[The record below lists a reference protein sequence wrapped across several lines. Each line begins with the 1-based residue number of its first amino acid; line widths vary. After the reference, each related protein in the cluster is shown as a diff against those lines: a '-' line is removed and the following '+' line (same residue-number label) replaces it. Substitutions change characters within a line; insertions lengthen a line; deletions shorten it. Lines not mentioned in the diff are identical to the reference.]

1 MQDDPENSK
10 LYDLL
15 NSHLD
20 VHGRSSEDPRQTGGS
35 RSQTS
40 SSAGDKDEN
49 AALSSGLNGGTFDSM
64 LEALPDDLYFTDFV
78 SPFTA
83 AATTSVTTKTIEESM
98 PATNHMEDDIAMF
111 DSLATSQPIDI
122 AASNQQNGEIA
133 QLWDFNVDQFNMTP
147 SNSSGSATIS
157 APNSFTSDVP
167 QYNHSSSGNSVS
179 KSSLFPY
186 NASASTH
193 NNNAYNSSNSNVNI
207 NPQSHHS
214 FNIYK
219 LQNNNPSSSVTN
231 IASNN
236 SSNSNIQH
244 PFLKKNDSMGLSSS
258 NTTNSVRKNSLIK
271 PMSSTSLANFKRAA
285 SVSSSMSNVEPSGQ
299 SKKPLIQCFNCKTF
313 KTPLWRRSPEGNTL
327 CNACG
332 LFQKLH
338 GTMRPLSLKSDVIK
352 KRISKKRAKQ
362 TDLNI
367 AQSTTSA
374 PPTAPSPVSTSNAKS
389 VRSRKKSLQQNSLSR
404 VIPEEITSDNI
415 NNNTNNILT
424 VNRGGYN
431 FNSVPSPVHMNSQ
444 PYNSNNANFNG
455 GSDANLNSNNLMRHN
470 SNTVTANFRRSSRRS
485 STSSNTSSSSKS
497 SSRSVVPILPKPSP
511 NSANSQQFNMT
522 MNLMN
527 STNNISAGNSV
538 ASSPRIISSA
548 NFNSNSPLQQ
558 NLLSSSFQR
567 QGMNIPRRKMSR
579 NASYSSSFMAASLQQ
594 LHEQQQVDVNPNSN
608 TNSNRQN
615 WNACNIVSTSSR
627 SSNFVT
633 QKPNFDI
640 FNTPVD
646 SPSVSRPSSR
656 KSHTSLL
663 SQQLQNSESNSFTSN
678 HRYNGKLS
686 SDSTSPIK
694 YEVDAS
700 AGGKSSEDSSTKG
713 SSKESSAIAD
723 ELDWLKFGI

>member
-20 VHGRSSEDPRQTGGS
+20 VHGRSSEEARQMGGS

-40 SSAGDKDEN
+40 SSGGEN
-49 AALSSGLNGGTFDSM
+49 EEDVTFGGGFHSGTFDSM

-78 SPFTA
+78 SPFAA
-83 AATTSVTTKTIEESM
+83 AATTSVTTRTIEESV

-111 DSLATSQPIDI
+111 DSLATSKPIDI

-157 APNSFTSDVP
+157 APNSFNSDIP
-167 QYNHSSSGNSVS
+167 QYNHGTLSNSVS
-179 KSSLFPY
+179 KSSLFPPNATGTTGNNNLY
-186 NASASTH
+186 NSNNSNTNASQ
-193 NNNAYNSSNSNVNI
+193 
-207 NPQSHHS
+207 QSHHS

-219 LQNNNPSSSVTN
+219 LQNNNSSSSAMN
-231 IASNN
+231 IASSTSTN
-236 SSNSNIQH
+236 NIQH
-244 PFLKKNDSMGLSSS
+244 PFLKKSDSMGLSSS

-285 SVSSSMSNVEPSGQ
+285 SVSSSMSNIEPSGQ
-299 SKKPLIQCFNCKTF
+299 NKKPLIQCFNCKTF

-367 AQSTTSA
+367 PQNTTSA
-374 PPTAPSPVSTSNAKS
+374 PPTSSTPVSTLTAKP
-389 VRSRKKSLQQNSLSR
+389 VRSRKKSLQQNCISR
-404 VIPEEITSDNI
+404 VIPEEINNDNI
-415 NNNTNNILT
+415 NKNNNILT
-424 VNRGGYN
+424 MNRGGYN
-431 FNSVPSPVHMNSQ
+431 FNSVPSPIHMSNQ
-444 PYNSNNANFNG
+444 QYNSSGPNFNG
-455 GSDANLNSNNLMRHN
+455 GSNVNLNSNNLMHHN
-470 SNTVTANFRRSSRRS
+470 STTITPNFRRSSRRS

-511 NSANSQQFNMT
+511 NSANSQQFNMN
-522 MNLMN
+522 MNLVN
-527 STNNISAGNSV
+527 TTNNISAGNSV
-538 ASSPRIISSA
+538 ASSPRIISSS
-548 NFNSNSPLQQ
+548 NVNSNSPLQQ
-558 NLLSSSFQR
+558 NLLSNSFQR

-579 NASYSSSFMAASLQQ
+579 NASHSSSFMAASLQQ
-594 LHEQQQVDVNPNSN
+594 LHEQQQVDLNPNSSA
-608 TNSNRQN
+608 NSNRPN
-615 WNACNIVSTSSR
+615 WNTSNSVSTNSR

-640 FNTPVD
+640 FNAPSD
-646 SPSVSRPSSR
+646 SPGISRPSSR

-678 HRYNGKLS
+678 HKYNNKLFGS
-686 SDSTSPIK
+686 STSPMK
-694 YEVDAS
+694 YDANSS
-700 AGGKSSEDSSTKG
+700 AGEKSNEDGSIKG

>member
-20 VHGRSSEDPRQTGGS
+20 VHGRSNEEPRQTGDS
-35 RSQTS
+35 RSQS
-40 SSAGDKDEN
+40 SGNTGEN
-49 AALSSGLNGGTFDSM
+49 EEDIAFASGLNGGTFDSM

-83 AATTSVTTKTIEESM
+83 AATTSVTTKTVKDTT
-98 PATNHMEDDIAMF
+98 PATNHMDDDIAMF
-111 DSLATSQPIDI
+111 DSLATTQPIDI

-157 APNSFTSDVP
+157 APNSFTSDIP
-167 QYNHSSSGNSVS
+167 QYNHGSLGNSVS

-186 NASASTH
+186 NSST
-193 NNNAYNSSNSNVNI
+193 SNSNI
-207 NPQSHHS
+207 NQPSINNNSNTNAQSHHS

-219 LQNNNPSSSVTN
+219 LQNNNSSSSAMNITN
-231 IASNN
+231 NNN
-236 SSNSNIQH
+236 SNNSNIQH
-244 PFLKKNDSMGLSSS
+244 PFLKKSDSIGLSSS

-285 SVSSSMSNVEPSGQ
+285 SVSSSISNMEPSGQ
-299 SKKPLIQCFNCKTF
+299 NKKPLIQCFNCKTF

-362 TDLNI
+362 TDPNI
-367 AQSTTSA
+367 AQNTPSA
-374 PPTAPSPVSTSNAKS
+374 PATASTSVTTTNAKPI
-389 VRSRKKSLQQNSLSR
+389 RSRKKSLQQNSLSR
-404 VIPEEITSDNI
+404 VIPEEIIRDNI
-415 NNNTNNILT
+415 GNTNNILN

-431 FNSVPSPVHMNSQ
+431 FNSVPSPVLMNSQ
-444 PYNSNNANFNG
+444 SYNSSNANFNG
-455 GSDANLNSNNLMRHN
+455 ASNANLNSNNLMRHN
-470 SNTVTANFRRSSRRS
+470 SNTVTPNFRRSSRRS

-511 NSANSQQFNMT
+511 NSANSQQFNMN

-527 STNNISAGNSV
+527 TTNNVSAGNSV

-558 NLLSSSFQR
+558 NLLSNSFQR

-594 LHEQQQVDVNPNSN
+594 LHEQQQVDVNSNTN

-615 WNACNIVSTSSR
+615 WNSSNSVSTNSR
-627 SSNFVT
+627 SSNFVS

-640 FNTPVD
+640 FNTPID

-663 SQQLQNSESNSFTSN
+663 SQQLQNSESNSFISN
-678 HRYNGKLS
+678 HKFNNRLS

-694 YEVDAS
+694 YEADVS
-700 AGGKSSEDSSTKG
+700 TGGKISEDNSTKG

>member
-20 VHGRSSEDPRQTGGS
+20 VHGRSSEEARQMGGS

-40 SSAGDKDEN
+40 RSGGEN
-49 AALSSGLNGGTFDSM
+49 EEDVTFGGGFHSGTFDSM

-78 SPFTA
+78 SPFAA
-83 AATTSVTTKTIEESM
+83 AATTSVTTRTIEESV

-111 DSLATSQPIDI
+111 DSLATSKPIDI

-157 APNSFTSDVP
+157 APNSFNSDIP
-167 QYNHSSSGNSVS
+167 QYNHGTLSNSVS
-179 KSSLFPY
+179 KSSLFPPNATGTTGNNNLY
-186 NASASTH
+186 NSNNSNTNASQ
-193 NNNAYNSSNSNVNI
+193 
-207 NPQSHHS
+207 QSHHS

-219 LQNNNPSSSVTN
+219 LQNNNSSSSAMN
-231 IASNN
+231 IASSTSTN
-236 SSNSNIQH
+236 NIQH
-244 PFLKKNDSMGLSSS
+244 PFLKKSDSMGLSSS

-285 SVSSSMSNVEPSGQ
+285 SVSSSMSNIEPSGQ
-299 SKKPLIQCFNCKTF
+299 NKKPLIQCFNCKTF

-367 AQSTTSA
+367 PQNTTSA
-374 PPTAPSPVSTSNAKS
+374 PPTSSTPVSTLTAKP
-389 VRSRKKSLQQNSLSR
+389 VRSRKKSLQQNCISR
-404 VIPEEITSDNI
+404 VIPEEINNDNI
-415 NNNTNNILT
+415 NKNNNILT
-424 VNRGGYN
+424 MNRGGYN
-431 FNSVPSPVHMNSQ
+431 FNSVPSPIHMSNQ
-444 PYNSNNANFNG
+444 QYNSSGPNFNG
-455 GSDANLNSNNLMRHN
+455 ESNVNLNSNNLMHHN
-470 SNTVTANFRRSSRRS
+470 STTITPNFRRSSRRS

-511 NSANSQQFNMT
+511 NSANSQQFNMN
-522 MNLMN
+522 MNLVN
-527 STNNISAGNSV
+527 TTNNISAGNSV
-538 ASSPRIISSA
+538 ASSPRIISSS
-548 NFNSNSPLQQ
+548 NVNSNSPLQQ
-558 NLLSSSFQR
+558 NLLSNSFQR

-579 NASYSSSFMAASLQQ
+579 NASHSSSFMAASLQQ
-594 LHEQQQVDVNPNSN
+594 LHEQQQVDLNPNSSA
-608 TNSNRQN
+608 NSNRPN
-615 WNACNIVSTSSR
+615 WNTSNSVSTNSR

-640 FNTPVD
+640 FNAPSD
-646 SPSVSRPSSR
+646 SPGISRPSSR

-678 HRYNGKLS
+678 HKYNNKLFGS
-686 SDSTSPIK
+686 STSPMK
-694 YEVDAS
+694 YDANSS
-700 AGGKSSEDSSTKG
+700 AGEKSNEDGSIKG

>member
-20 VHGRSSEDPRQTGGS
+20 VHGRSSEEARQMGGS

-40 SSAGDKDEN
+40 SSGGEN
-49 AALSSGLNGGTFDSM
+49 EEDVTFGGGFHSGTFDSM

-78 SPFTA
+78 SPFAA
-83 AATTSVTTKTIEESM
+83 AATTSVTTRTIEESV

-111 DSLATSQPIDI
+111 DSLATSKPIDI

-157 APNSFTSDVP
+157 APNSFNSDIP
-167 QYNHSSSGNSVS
+167 QYNHGTLSNSVS
-179 KSSLFPY
+179 KYSLFPPNATGTTGNNNLY
-186 NASASTH
+186 NSNNSNTNASQ
-193 NNNAYNSSNSNVNI
+193 
-207 NPQSHHS
+207 QSHHS

-219 LQNNNPSSSVTN
+219 LQNNNSSSSAMN
-231 IASNN
+231 IASSTSTN
-236 SSNSNIQH
+236 NIQH
-244 PFLKKNDSMGLSSS
+244 PFLKKSDSMGLSSS

-285 SVSSSMSNVEPSGQ
+285 SVSSSMSNIEPSGQ
-299 SKKPLIQCFNCKTF
+299 NKKPLIQCFNCKTF

-367 AQSTTSA
+367 PQNTTSA
-374 PPTAPSPVSTSNAKS
+374 PPTSSTPVSTLTAKP
-389 VRSRKKSLQQNSLSR
+389 VRSRKKSLQQNCISR
-404 VIPEEITSDNI
+404 VIPEEINNDNI
-415 NNNTNNILT
+415 NKNNNILT
-424 VNRGGYN
+424 MNRGGYN
-431 FNSVPSPVHMNSQ
+431 FNSVPSPIHMSNQ
-444 PYNSNNANFNG
+444 QYNSSGPNFNG
-455 GSDANLNSNNLMRHN
+455 GSNVNLNSNNLMHHN
-470 SNTVTANFRRSSRRS
+470 STTITPNFRRSSRRS

-511 NSANSQQFNMT
+511 NSANSQQFNMN
-522 MNLMN
+522 MNLVN
-527 STNNISAGNSV
+527 TTNNISAGNSV
-538 ASSPRIISSA
+538 ASSPRIISSS
-548 NFNSNSPLQQ
+548 NVNSNSPLQQ
-558 NLLSSSFQR
+558 NLLSNSFQR

-579 NASYSSSFMAASLQQ
+579 NASHSSSFMAASLQQ
-594 LHEQQQVDVNPNSN
+594 LHEQQQVDLNPNSSA
-608 TNSNRQN
+608 NSNRPN
-615 WNACNIVSTSSR
+615 WNTSNSVSTNSR

-640 FNTPVD
+640 FNAPSD
-646 SPSVSRPSSR
+646 SPGISRPSSR

-678 HRYNGKLS
+678 HKYNNKLFGS
-686 SDSTSPIK
+686 STSPMK
-694 YEVDAS
+694 YDANSS
-700 AGGKSSEDSSTKG
+700 AGEKSNEDGSIKG

>member
-20 VHGRSSEDPRQTGGS
+20 VHGRSSEEARQTGGS

-40 SSAGDKDEN
+40 SSGGENEEDPTFAGGFN
-49 AALSSGLNGGTFDSM
+49 SGAFDSM

-78 SPFTA
+78 SPFAA
-83 AATTSVTTKTIEESM
+83 AATTSVTTRTIEESV

-133 QLWDFNVDQFNMTP
+133 QLWDFNVDQLNMTP

-157 APNSFTSDVP
+157 APNSFNSDIP
-167 QYNHSSSGNSVS
+167 QYNHSTLSKSVS
-179 KSSLFPY
+179 KSSLFPPNATGTTGSNSLY
-186 NASASTH
+186 NC
-193 NNNAYNSSNSNVNI
+193 SNSNANA
-207 NPQSHHS
+207 NQQSHHS

-219 LQNNNPSSSVTN
+219 LQNNNSSSSAMN
-231 IASNN
+231 IAGNTSTN
-236 SSNSNIQH
+236 NIQH
-244 PFLKKNDSMGLSSS
+244 PFLKKSDSMGLSSS

-285 SVSSSMSNVEPSGQ
+285 SVSSTMSSMEPSGQ
-299 SKKPLIQCFNCKTF
+299 NKKPLIQCFNCKTF

-367 AQSTTSA
+367 PQNTTSA
-374 PPTAPSPVSTSNAKS
+374 PPTSATPVSTSTAKP
-389 VRSRKKSLQQNSLSR
+389 VRSRKKSLQQNCVSR
-404 VIPEEITSDNI
+404 VIPEEINNDNI
-415 NNNTNNILT
+415 NKNNNILT
-424 VNRGGYN
+424 MNRGGYN
-431 FNSVPSPVHMNSQ
+431 FNSVPSPIHMSNQ
-444 PYNSNNANFNG
+444 PYNSSGPNFNG
-455 GSDANLNSNNLMRHN
+455 GSNANLNSNNLMHHN
-470 SNTVTANFRRSSRRS
+470 STTVTPNFRRSSRRS

-511 NSANSQQFNMT
+511 NSANSQQFNMN
-522 MNLMN
+522 MNLVN
-527 STNNISAGNSV
+527 TTNNISAGNSV
-538 ASSPRIISSA
+538 ASSPRIISSS
-548 NFNSNSPLQQ
+548 NVNSNSPLQQ

-579 NASYSSSFMAASLQQ
+579 NASHSSSFMAASLQQ
-594 LHEQQQVDVNPNSN
+594 LHEQQQVDLNPNPSA
-608 TNSNRQN
+608 NSNRQN
-615 WNACNIVSTSSR
+615 WNTSNSVSTNSR

-640 FNTPVD
+640 FNPPSD
-646 SPSVSRPSSR
+646 SPGISRPSSR

-678 HRYNGKLS
+678 HKYNNKLFS
-686 SDSTSPIK
+686 STSPMK
-694 YEVDAS
+694 YDVN
-700 AGGKSSEDSSTKG
+700 SSTGEKSNDDGSMKG